1 MSASEHEPPHPP
13 PAAAPSAV
21 PPVVPPAGFSS
32 PAPAPRNAS
41 LPEVVGAVFSSF
53 LGIRKGKAMRK
64 DAVTIRPH
72 QVIAV
77 AVALVAIFVIA
88 LFFFVRTIVRSAGL

>member
-1 MSASEHEPPHPP
+1 MSASEHEPPHTP
-13 PAAAPSAV
+13 PAAAP
-21 PPVVPPAGFSS
+21 PN

-41 LPEVVGAVFSSF
+41 LLEVVGAVFSSF

-77 AVALVAIFVIA
+77 AIVLVAIFVVS
-88 LFFFVRTIVRSAGL
+88 LFFFVRTIVRSAGV

>member
-1 MSASEHEPPHPP
+1 MSASEHEPPHAPP
-13 PAAAPSAV
+13 SAAP
-21 PPVVPPAGFSS
+21 PN

-41 LPEVVGAVFSSF
+41 LLEVVGAVFSSF

-77 AVALVAIFVIA
+77 AIVLVAIFVVS
-88 LFFFVRTIVRSAGL
+88 LFFFVRTIVRSAGV

>member
-1 MSASEHEPPHPP
+1 MALPEHESP
-13 PAAAPSAV
+13 PASTSRADASAHAAPI
-21 PPVVPPAGFSS
+21 
-32 PAPAPRNAS
+32 PAPRNAT

-77 AVALVAIFVIA
+77 AVALVAIFVVA
-88 LFFFVRTIVRSAGL
+88 LFFFVRTIVRSAGV